1 MKNILFIVLVSF
13 SLVFAAFAAGS
24 GGSGGSGG
32 SSGGSGGS
40 SGGSGGSSGG
50 SGGSSGGSGGSSGS
64 GSSGPSGNYGGSMG
78 YDSQLKKIVFE
89 IEKKENFEGA
99 LKDLEVYVYEN
110 PQNANGWNFIGFT
123 SRKLGKYDDAEVYY
137 KTGLE
142 ISPNHEGILSYQG
155 ELFLQTGRYELA
167 VKNLEKLA
175 DLCKFNCTEKKALS
189 DAIVQYESENNL

>member
-1 MKNILFIVLVSF
+1 MYFLLKYITLELNDKNMKNILFVILVSF
-13 SLVFAAFAAGS
+13 TLVFAAFADP
-24 GGSGGSGG
+24 GGSGSGG

-50 SGGSSGGSGGSSGS
+50 SDGTGYRGSTGF
-64 GSSGPSGNYGGSMG
+64 
-78 YDSQLKKIVFE
+78 DAELKKIVFE

-167 VKNLEKLA
+167 VENLEKLA

-189 DAIVQYESENNL
+189 DAIVQYKSENNL

>member
-1 MKNILFIVLVSF
+1 MKNILFAILVTFVLVF
-13 SLVFAAFAAGS
+13 SAFAAGS
-24 GGSGGSGG
+24 GSGG

-50 SGGSSGGSGGSSGS
+50 SGSGSSGS
-64 GSSGPSGNYGGSMG
+64 GDG
-78 YDSQLKKIVFE
+78 YAGYQGIDQTLKEIIFQ
-89 IEKKENFEGA
+89 IEKKENYDDA

-110 PQNANGWNFIGFT
+110 PQNAHAWNFIGFA
-123 SRKLGKYDDAEVYY
+123 SRKLGKYEDAELYY
-137 KTGLE
+137 NTGLE

-167 VKNLEKLA
+167 LKNLEKLA
-175 DLCKFNCTEKKALS
+175 ELCNFNCTEKKALS